1 MLENIIDPNHTF
13 RRLTFRDTP
22 LYIECEHHEAS
33 MYKDRIISDPEICGG
48 EPTIKDTRIPAH
60 VILSHLAAGE
70 DHGTVLK
77 NFPRLTEED
86 ILACLEFASY
96 LAVEKEIPVP

>member
-1 MLENIIDPNHTF
+1 
-13 RRLTFRDTP
+13 
-22 LYIECEHHEAS
+22 

-70 DHGTVLK
+70 DHGTVLN
-77 NFPRLTEED
+77 NFH
-86 ILACLEFASY
+86 
-96 LAVEKEIPVP
+96 V